1 MTADVRAASA
11 AALRLSRPRPL
22 RSAGPMRFVR
32 DMLTVAGRATR
43 QLRRE
48 LAFVI
53 PALII
58 PIFFYAVNVG
68 SLEGIA
74 AAAAP
79 GFDVRAFQLPVAIIF
94 AVTGVSRAN
103 ALVQDISG
111 GYFERLLLTP
121 VNRLALLL
129 GLMAAD
135 FVLIVALSIP
145 VILMGWITGV
155 SFVTGIGGILA
166 FILMA
171 AMWGIAFN
179 GFPYAIALKTG
190 NPSAVGASF
199 ILFFPFAFLTT
210 AYVPAEALS
219 GWLATVAQFN
229 PVTYLLA
236 GLRSL
241 ITVGWDAQ
249 AIGGALLA
257 TGLVAVVSLTL
268 ALTALRGR
276 VANG

>member
-1 MTADVRAASA
+1 MTATTQAATA
-11 AALRLSRPRPL
+11 AARRLARPRPV
-22 RSAGPMRFVR
+22 RGGGVQRFVA
-32 DMLTVAGRATR
+32 DLLSVAGRATR

-53 PALII
+53 PALVI

-79 GFDVRAFQLPVAIIF
+79 GFNVRAFQLPVAIIF

-135 FVLIVALSIP
+135 FVLIIALSLP

-155 SFVTGIGGILA
+155 TFVTGIPGILA

-171 AMWGIAFN
+171 ALWGIAFN

-190 NPSAVGASF
+190 SPSAVGASF

-210 AYVPAEALS
+210 AYVPAQALS
-219 GWLATVAQFN
+219 GWLAAIAQFN
-229 PVTYLLA
+229 PVTYVLA

-249 AIGGALLA
+249 SIGGALLA
-257 TGLVAVVSLTL
+257 SALVAAVSLSL
-268 ALTALRGR
+268 ALAALRGR
-276 VANG
+276 VSNG

>member
-1 MTADVRAASA
+1 MTTVTARHGVAR
-11 AALRLSRPRPL
+11 RG
-22 RSAGPMRFVR
+22 GPVGFVR
-32 DMLTVAGRATR
+32 DLLTVAGRATR

-58 PIFFYAVNVG
+58 PIFFYGVNVG
-68 SLEGIA
+68 SFEGISA
-74 AAAAP
+74 AMGP

-103 ALVQDISG
+103 ALVLDISG

-135 FVLIVALSIP
+135 FVLIVALCIP
-145 VILMGWITGV
+145 VILMGLITGV
-155 SFVTGIGGILA
+155 AWTTGIAGIVA
-166 FILMA
+166 FILLA
-171 AMWGIAFN
+171 AFWGIAFN

-199 ILFFPFAFLTT
+199 ILFFPFAFLTN
-210 AYVPAEALS
+210 AYVPLEALS
-219 GWLATVAQFN
+219 GWLAAVAPFN
-229 PVTYLLA
+229 PVTYLLG
-236 GLRSL
+236 GLRAI
-241 ITVGWDAQ
+241 ITTGWDAQ

-257 TGLVAVVSLTL
+257 TGIVALVSLTL
-268 ALTALRGR
+268 ALLALRGR

>member
-1 MTADVRAASA
+1 MTADARAASA
-11 AALRLSRPRPL
+11 AVARLSRPRAR
-22 RSAGPMRFVR
+22 RSAGPVGFVR
-32 DMLTVAGRATR
+32 DLLTVAGRATR

-58 PIFFYAVNVG
+58 PIFFYGVNVG

-74 AAAAP
+74 SVAAP

-155 SFVTGIGGILA
+155 TFVTGIPGILA

-241 ITVGWDAQ
+241 ITVGWDAGS
-249 AIGGALLA
+249 IGGALLA
-257 TGLVAVVSLTL
+257 TGLVAAVSLTL
-268 ALTALRGR
+268 AVTALRGR

>member
-1 MTADVRAASA
+1 MTASARPIA
-11 AALRLSRPRPL
+11 AARLARSRPER
-22 RSAGPMRFVR
+22 RGGAAQFVR
-32 DMLTVAGRATR
+32 DLLTVAGRATR

-53 PALII
+53 PALVI
-58 PIFFYAVNVG
+58 PIFFYGVNVG

-74 AAAAP
+74 TAAAP
-79 GFDVRAFQLPVAIIF
+79 GFDVKAFQLPVAIIF

-135 FVLIVALSIP
+135 FVLIVALSMP
-145 VILMGWITGV
+145 VIVMGYITGV
-155 SFVTGIGGILA
+155 SFATGIAGIAA
-166 FILMA
+166 FILVA
-171 AMWGIAFN
+171 ALWGIAFN

-210 AYVPAEALS
+210 AYVPKEALS

-229 PVTYLLA
+229 PVTYLLG

-249 AIGGALLA
+249 ALGGALLA
-257 TGLVAVVSLTL
+257 IGIVAVFSLGLSLVT
-268 ALTALRGR
+268 LRGR

>member
-11 AALRLSRPRPL
+11 AAVRLSRPRAI
-22 RSAGPMRFVR
+22 RSAGPTRFVR

-210 AYVPAEALS
+210 AYVPEEALS

-257 TGLVAVVSLTL
+257 TALVAIVSLTL

>member
-11 AALRLSRPRPL
+11 AAVRLSRPRPL
-22 RSAGPMRFVR
+22 RSAGPSRFVA
-32 DMLTVAGRATR
+32 DLLTVAGRATR

-58 PIFFYAVNVG
+58 PIFFYGVNVG

-166 FILMA
+166 FVLMA

-210 AYVPAEALS
+210 AYVPEPALS

-241 ITVGWDAQ
+241 ISVGWDAQ

-257 TGLVAVVSLTL
+257 TGLVAIVSLTL

>member
-11 AALRLSRPRPL
+11 AAVRLSRPRPI
-22 RSAGPMRFVR
+22 RSTGPMRFFQ

-171 AMWGIAFN
+171 ALWGIAFN

-257 TGLVAVVSLTL
+257 TGLVAIVSLTL

>member
-22 RSAGPMRFVR
+22 RSAGPSRFVA

-58 PIFFYAVNVG
+58 PIFFYGVNVG

-210 AYVPAEALS
+210 AYVPEQALS

-257 TGLVAVVSLTL
+257 TGLVAIVSLTL

>member
-11 AALRLSRPRPL
+11 AAVRLSRPRAV

-210 AYVPAEALS
+210 AYVPEEALS

-257 TGLVAVVSLTL
+257 TGLVAIVSLTL

>member
-1 MTADVRAASA
+1 
-11 AALRLSRPRPL
+11 
-22 RSAGPMRFVR
+22 
-32 DMLTVAGRATR
+32 MLTVAGRATR

-257 TGLVAVVSLTL
+257 TGLVAIVSLTL